1 MGSEIYNNDA
11 PSPVPE
17 KIRQTDKSQWRWNW
31 FGSIS
36 NPSKVKSQ
44 WTRWINSETIIWKT

>member
-1 MGSEIYNNDA
+1 MGSEIYDNDA